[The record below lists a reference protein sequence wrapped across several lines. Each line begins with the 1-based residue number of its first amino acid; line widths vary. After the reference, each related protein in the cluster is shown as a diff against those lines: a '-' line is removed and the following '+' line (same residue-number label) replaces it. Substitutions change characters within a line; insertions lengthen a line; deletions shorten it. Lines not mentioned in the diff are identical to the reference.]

1 MEIFERNKLFVP
13 KPEILESRPFEKK
26 IENLSEKKYS
36 NFSQKKQEDFS
47 QKKIEDF
54 SWKKKQENLST
65 FTKNSFGNF
74 RHFNQIAEISDQKA
88 SNLPYFEQK
97 KESLVPQNLSEKFNT
112 EKSQENYQKTEE
124 NQDFAKIWF
133 NPKPY
138 LNKFSEKTQK
148 KLTANSLQVPE
159 KKTVE
164 KINLNSILKNSTH
177 KNQSKMIEN
186 DNFYPL
192 KTSRKIYLY
201 QWLISINLLK
211 ENLKNNLIE
220 KLPKICRNGVIFA
233 DIINRLE
240 SRDKA
245 DILKG
250 IARKPKKQA
259 EIHANFTRVF
269 DYLSKFEKMNKR
281 FLYSYEPFFEANE
294 EIFWSFL
301 DDIWHCFHSKL
312 SNSDSRFQ
320 ELQNSKRVSLNE
332 SWNKRFFNSS
342 KKSELSN
349 ASYGEICQENNV
361 KSRKKTTENSRFES
375 LKPSNHEENTKKY
388 EVQAWTLPPK
398 LEEPPVKES
407 KEKNKPLLPE
417 TLKQEVLSWL
427 KELGYSSYLSKI
439 GSKNTWEDPTR
450 NGLLLGLLLNR
461 LHYTKLTL
469 CKEPKSLSECMKN
482 LDLAFQAIR
491 KLQLSLPYEFLWKI
505 NEILLGNEVVIYQ
518 VLLCLKHSMDKNLSY
533 STRLSTRNS
542 KSLTLR
548 TSSPLQRSFS
558 RTDSARLLIKNKD
571 EIEDAE
577 KKIFDWLKDSGFFVG
592 LSMKNPQ
599 DFNEIFPL
607 LTNGM
612 IFCDLAERICGVSLV
627 GVNRKP
633 LNEKSRVSNVAK
645 AMELLKEKGFINLQC
660 WTMSLKEI
668 PEGNYLFILDIL
680 ELLYGLTKKNSFVRK
695 DYSMKKNPK
704 KEELASLELC
714 ESNREIF
721 RENMEKNRENSCVSQ
736 KEELRNADLL
746 INSGILKNKLGKK
759 LENTAVIQVKSIK
772 FNEDFSGKSKEKST

>member
-1 MEIFERNKLFVP
+1 MEMFERNKIYVP
-13 KPEILESRPFEKK
+13 KPEILENKPFEKK
-26 IENLSEKKYS
+26 NENFSEKKYE

-65 FTKNSFGNF
+65 FSKKSRGNF
-74 RHFNQIAEISDQKA
+74 RHFNQIAEIIDQKA
-88 SNLPYFEQK
+88 SNLPYFSDFEQK
-97 KESLVPQNLSEKFNT
+97 KASFFPQNLSEKFET
-112 EKSQENYQKTEE
+112 EKSQENLKITEE
-124 NQDFAKIWF
+124 NQDFSKIWF
-133 NPKPY
+133 NPKSN
-138 LNKFSEKTQK
+138 LNKFSEKTQTK
-148 KLTANSLQVPE
+148 STENSLKIPE
-159 KKTVE
+159 KKPVE
-164 KINLNSILKNSTH
+164 KINLNSILKTSKH
-177 KNQSKMIEN
+177 KNQSKIIEN
-186 DNFYPL
+186 DSFSPIKL
-192 KTSRKIYLY
+192 TVKTRLY

-240 SRDKA
+240 SRDKS

-250 IARKPKKQA
+250 ITRKPKKQA

-269 DYLSKFEKMNKR
+269 DYFSKFEKMNKR
-281 FLYSYEPFFEANE
+281 FLYSYDPFFEGNE
-294 EIFWSFL
+294 DIFWSFL
-301 DDIWHCFHSKL
+301 DDIWHIFHAKL

-320 ELQNSKRVSLNE
+320 ELQHSKRVSLNE
-332 SWNKRFFNSS
+332 TWNKRFFNSS

-349 ASYGEICQENNV
+349 ASYDEICQENNI

-398 LEEPPVKES
+398 LEEPPVKE
-407 KEKNKPLLPE
+407 KNKPLLPE

-427 KELGYSSYLSKI
+427 KEVGYGTYLSKI
-439 GSKNTWEDPTR
+439 GSKNIWEDPTR

-461 LHYTKLTL
+461 LHYTKLIL
-469 CKEPKSLSECMKN
+469 SKEPKSLCECMKN

-518 VLLCLKHSMDKNLSY
+518 VFLCLKRSMDKNPSY

-548 TSSPLQRSFS
+548 TSSPLHRSFS

-577 KKIFDWLKDSGFFVG
+577 KKLFEWLKDSGFLTG
-592 LSMKNPQ
+592 LSVKNPQ
-599 DFNEIFPL
+599 DFNEIFPF
-607 LTNGM
+607 LTNGV
-612 IFCDLAERICGVSLV
+612 IFCDLAERLCGVSLV

-633 LNEKSRVSNVAK
+633 LNEKLRLSNVAK
-645 AMELLKEKGFINLQC
+645 AMEFLKEKGFINLQC

-668 PEGNYLFILDIL
+668 PEGNYLFILDVL
-680 ELLYGLTKKNSFVRK
+680 ELLYGLTNKNSFVKK
-695 DYSMKKNPK
+695 DYSTKKSHK
-704 KEELASLELC
+704 KEEMASLELC
-714 ESNREIF
+714 ESNREVF
-721 RENMEKNRENSCVSQ
+721 KENMEKNREKSIVSQ
-736 KEELRNADLL
+736 KEEVRNADLL

-759 LENTAVIQVKSIK
+759 LENTGVLQVKSIK
-772 FNEDFSGKSKEKST
+772 FNEDFGKSKEKNN